1 MKLKEIYSDKNSNPI
16 ISFEVF
22 PPNSDFTKLL
32 EEIKILKKY
41 NPKFISLTYG
51 AGGKGGRSFE
61 LLQQIKALEI
71 NVMPHFICITSTKER
86 INSALIKIE
95 QAGIENVLALR
106 GDIPED
112 EKNKDF
118 DFNHA
123 NELVEFIKK
132 QTNLSIGVAGY
143 PEGHIE
149 SPDLISDINNLKKKV
164 AAGADAIYTQLFFNN
179 EKFFNYT
186 EILKEN
192 GINIPVIPGIMPI
205 ISSKQIAKMTS
216 LAKITIPKIIRTNLE
231 KYKDDPKSLQ
241 AFGIDY
247 ATTQCLDLL
256 EKGTI
261 GLHFFTLN
269 KSFSTS
275 KILDNLK
282 GEKWKI

>member
-61 LLQQIKALEI
+61 LLQQIKALGI
-71 NVMPHFICITSTKER
+71 NVMPHFTCITSTKEK
-86 INSALIKIE
+86 INSALLKIE
-95 QAGIENVLALR
+95 QAGIENILALR
-106 GDIPED
+106 GDIPD
-112 EKNKDF
+112 DVTKRNF

-132 QTNLSIGVAGY
+132 CTNLSIGVAGY

-149 SPDLISDINNLKKKV
+149 SPDLLSDIKNLKKKV
-164 AAGADAIYTQLFFNN
+164 TAGADVIFTQLFFDNK
-179 EKFFNYT
+179 KFFNYL

-192 GINIPVIPGIMPI
+192 EINIPVIPGIMPI
-205 ISSKQIAKMTS
+205 LSEKQIAKMTS
-216 LAKITIPKIIRTNLE
+216 MAKITIPKIIKTNIE

-247 ATTQCLDLL
+247 ATSQCLELL
-256 EKGTI
+256 EKGI
-261 GLHFFTLN
+261 LGLHFFTLN
-269 KSFSTS
+269 KSFSTA
-275 KILDNLK
+275 KILDNIK
-282 GEKWKI
+282 GEKWEI